1 MGDKWENFKKLWEN
15 KKLGNINSLTSEKKM
30 IKGCPVLLDTCPAWS
45 LFLLLCAN
53 SAPQESCR
61 IFFCLWNI
69 LFSAQGHCHGQEP
82 LALQGCESEK
92 ASAHRGSWP
101 NKEHWWAIRVSWPY
115 TVSCL
120 IVFCSELNKLETS
133 DGRALPF
140 FKGNCRNR
148 KSIKRAHISYVFSTC
163 CWDHY

>member
-15 KKLGNINSLTSEKKM
+15 KKLGNINSLTSEKKNDKRM
-30 IKGCPVLLDTCPAWS
+30 SCPSRHLSSMES
-45 LFLLLCAN
+45 LPFT
-53 SAPQESCR
+53 QESRR

-120 IVFCSELNKLETS
+120 IVFCSELNKLEAS